1 MQWNEFVSRFWICAD
16 LCPICVCSMMT
27 FNGWEYCCNRICSL
41 SEPNSFLQPR
51 MALEHNGVLLPY
63 PTYGCNICSESAI
76 FNLHFTFECID
87 GWFHAQS
94 TLKLNSIVHFSLL
107 IIAYIHRELPFAIA
121 CERCIWNN
129 EQHIFFLFYF
139 LSLPLSSSSHFSSSC
154 IQNRIDI
161 HTHLAFV
168 FVALSPPVRFSILQS
183 GTVYKV

>member
-129 EQHIFFLFYF
+129 EQHIFFSLLFPF
-139 LSLPLSSSSHFSSSC
+139 STSLFILPFFELLHSKSY
-154 IQNRIDI
+154 R
-161 HTHLAFV
+161 HTHTSRIRFCRP
-168 FVALSPPVRFSILQS
+168 FPTGPVLHIAIRYGL
-183 GTVYKV
+183 